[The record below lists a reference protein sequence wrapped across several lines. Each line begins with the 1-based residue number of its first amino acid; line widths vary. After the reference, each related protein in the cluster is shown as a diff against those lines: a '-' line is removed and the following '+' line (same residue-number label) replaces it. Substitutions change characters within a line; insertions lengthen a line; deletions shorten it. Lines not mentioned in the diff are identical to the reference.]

1 MRFWDSSAILPLI
14 IAESASNRMRE
25 LHASDRLML
34 VWWGTLIE
42 CHSGLARRQRAGMI
56 PAKGGEAAGQALREL
71 SQYWTEIEPVPAI
84 REVAIRLVGTH
95 DLRAADALQLAAAV
109 EAKSEAP
116 GPLHFVC
123 LDQRL
128 AAAAT
133 KEGMIVQGGDPK

>member
-1 MRFWDSSAILPLI
+1 
-14 IAESASNRMRE
+14 
-25 LHASDRLML
+25 
-34 VWWGTLIE
+34 
-42 CHSGLARRQRAGMI
+42 MI
-56 PAKGGEAAGQALREL
+56 SAKGGEAAGQALHEL

-109 EAKSEAP
+109 QARSEAP
-116 GPLHFVC
+116 RPLQFVC

-133 KEGMIVQGGDPK
+133 KEGMIVRGGDPE